1 MKYYLIDDEIG
12 IVKTLESLIESRSL
26 GEVIGY
32 ATDPVDAAEEI
43 IELKPDIV
51 LADLLMS
58 RMDGIALVQKVKKK
72 RPEISFVMLSKV
84 ADKSMIEQAYHAGVE
99 FFVNKPVNVIEIEK
113 VLQNVADKIKMN
125 SIVSNIRGMFAGD
138 ELTQKAPAAERENLA
153 SRSSEKSAEKS
164 TREISLFLGLLGMLG
179 EKGTADIIDVCRY
192 LDNKKCG
199 YQKEILVQV
208 AKEKGETSKNLEQ
221 RIRRAIKKGLY
232 NVAILGIEDYGSEVF
247 QVYANY
253 VFDFK
258 NIKEEMEYIRG
269 QREAGGR
276 VNISKF
282 IEGLIVYRNT
292 LE

>member
-12 IVKTLESLIESRSL
+12 IVKTLENLIESRNL

-58 RMDGIALVQKVKKK
+58 RMDGIALVQNVKRK

-125 SIVSNIRGMFAGD
+125 SIVSNIRGMFAGE
-138 ELTQKAPAAERENLA
+138 ELSQNSVVRE
-153 SRSSEKSAEKS
+153 SRDSVSQSFEKTS
-164 TREISLFLGLLGMLG
+164 RELSLFLGLLGMLG

-199 YQKEILVQV
+199 YQKEILIQV
-208 AKEKGETSKNLEQ
+208 AEEKGETPKNLEQ

-232 NVAILGIEDYGSEVF
+232 NVAVLGIEDYGSEVF
-247 QVYANY
+247 QIYANY